1 MWRIGGFLG
10 LVPGVVNDGLLFV
23 LFGEKF
29 LFYIVI
35 VLNKLKNGFG
45 MLTATLRLG
54 LFSRWIMFEIGENG
68 KYKIKFAFLL

>member
-1 MWRIGGFLG
+1 MGGFLG

-35 VLNKLKNGFG
+35 VLNKLKNDFG
-45 MLTATLRLG
+45 SACCDTPPWFIFKMD
-54 LFSRWIMFEIGENG
+54 NV
-68 KYKIKFAFLL
+68 